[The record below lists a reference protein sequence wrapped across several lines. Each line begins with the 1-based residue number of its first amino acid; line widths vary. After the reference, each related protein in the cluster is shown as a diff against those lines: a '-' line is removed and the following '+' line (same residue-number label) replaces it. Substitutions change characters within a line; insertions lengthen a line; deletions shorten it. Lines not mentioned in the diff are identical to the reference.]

1 MRRDNN
7 DPSKPMIGSYYS
19 NENIQSNEEVNTNK
33 EISIN
38 KKEENRII
46 DITAEEINE
55 LKTNGYDLTNDYERE
70 KLFQDVA
77 ETVKNNALLGT
88 LRYSV
93 RYNKLELVPEN
104 KETQSMKDFM
114 KSEIDSKEDTEMK
127 KVVSTAAYIAS
138 QKGYFGENMK
148 STTPEQITHIVDNS
162 LTASKLAYKV
172 AKGEVDAEEVI
183 DKVVDRTTASVGE
196 IVGSAVKK
204 TSTVVCEIIGGSIGA
219 VLGPAGMEVGRNIG
233 NNVGKFLGDVGEK
246 VVRKGMEIVAEV
258 AKPVVKTVVNAVKK
272 GVNTVKEGAKKAWNW
287 FKGLFS

>member
-7 DPSKPMIGSYYS
+7 DPNKPMMSSYYS
-19 NENIQSNEEVNTNK
+19 NENIQSNEEVNKN
-33 EISIN
+33 
-38 KKEENRII
+38 KEENRII
-46 DITAEEINE
+46 DITAEEVNE

-93 RYNKLELVPEN
+93 RYNKLEVEPEN

-127 KVVSTAAYIAS
+127 KVVSTATYIAS
-138 QKGYFGENMK
+138 QKGYLGEKMK

-162 LTASKLAYKV
+162 LTVSKLAYKV
-172 AKGEVDAEEVI
+172 ATKEIDAEEAI
-183 DKVVDRTTASVGE
+183 DNAVDRAAACTAE

-219 VLGPAGMEVGRNIG
+219 VFGPVGAEACRNIG
-233 NNVGKFLGDVGEK
+233 NKFGTFVGEVGEK

-258 AKPVVKTVVNAVKK
+258 AKPVVKTVVETVKK
-272 GVNTVKEGAKKAWNW
+272 VGNAVKEGAEKVFGF
-287 FKGLFS
+287 FKSLFS